1 MNPRHA
7 AALSLVGWCLMT
19 PMRAAASGWYL
30 LKPTVRQG
38 VSDETIVRENPG
50 LKSATKQ
57 ELHEVA
63 PAFMGDWDAP
73 LDRWEHEGSFDTAA
87 ECEAASETN
96 DKVGKGSGTQNSAEV
111 SQRISVAAH
120 NADG

>member
-87 ECEAASETN
+87 ECEAA
-96 DKVGKGSGTQNSAEV
+96 
-111 SQRISVAAH
+111 QRQMIKWEKAQEPKIRRKYP
-120 NADG
+120 NGYP